1 MKNFII
7 ELVKIIITIFTLY
20 FLNMF
25 LRKNFDILTSS
36 IIIYIAIG
44 IVRYINNNFF
54 N

>member
-1 MKNFII
+1 MKKFII
-7 ELVKIIITIFTLY
+7 ELVKIILTTLAIY

-44 IVRYINNNFF
+44 IIRYINNQF
-54 N
+54 